1 MSKTD
6 IKRIQANPED
16 SKNAFFRGS
25 LDHVYSLYRNR
36 ARDAGKTV
44 LDLANFWHKFCLC
57 FPNSGRLSGKQWPS
71 DRWDDFVAYELGIN
85 VWLKSTDTALADKID
100 ASGWFTAEGEAAVLD
115 AFIQAQET
123 LQNDD
128 IMEDSAV
135 GTVHGSVSDLHLA
148 YLDKVREMGKTVL
161 GFEDFWDRFRHR
173 FPGSGKGN
181 GSYYPELGDT
191 EGSPVVFVNFRPSDT
206 ALASLID
213 ERGWLERD
221 EVLDA
226 FIRDQETLS
235 RKPYLEDSREPD
247 FIDDTIP
254 F

>member
-1 MSKTD
+1 MTETD
-6 IKRIQANPED
+6 IKQNCDNKED

-25 LDHVYSLYRNR
+25 FDHVYSLYQSR
-36 ARDAGKTV
+36 AREAGKTV
-44 LDLANFWHKFCLC
+44 LDLANFWHKFCFC
-57 FPNSGRLSGKQWPS
+57 FPGSGRVSGKQWPP
-71 DRWDDFVAYELGIN
+71 RWADFVYQLAIN
-85 VWLKSTDTALADKID
+85 VWFKSTDTALADKID

-128 IMEDSAV
+128 IMEDSAF
-135 GTVHGSVSDLHLA
+135 GTLYGSVSDLHLA
-148 YLDKVREMGKTVL
+148 YLDNAREKGKTVF
-161 GFEDFWDRFRHR
+161 GFEDFWNKFRHR
-173 FPGSGKGN
+173 FPGSSKGN
-181 GSYYPELGDT
+181 ESYYPELGDT
-191 EGSPVVFVNFRPSDT
+191 KGSPVVFVNFRPSDT

-247 FIDDTIP
+247 LIDDTIP

>member
-1 MSKTD
+1 MTETD
-6 IKRIQANPED
+6 IKRIRANPED

-36 ARDAGKTV
+36 ARDAGKTI
-44 LDLANFWHKFCLC
+44 LDLANFWHKFCFC
-57 FPNSGRLSGKQWPS
+57 FPGSGRVSGKQWPP
-71 DRWDDFVAYELGIN
+71 RWADFVYQLAIN
-85 VWLKSTDTALADKID
+85 VWFKSTDTALADKID

-128 IMEDSAV
+128 IMEDSAF
-135 GTVHGSVSDLHLA
+135 GTLYGSVSDLHLA
-148 YLDKVREMGKTVL
+148 YLDKAREKGKTVL
-161 GFEDFWDRFRHR
+161 GFEDFWNKFRHR
-173 FPGSGKGN
+173 FPGSSKGN
-181 GSYYPELGDT
+181 ESYYPELGDT
-191 EGSPVVFVNFRPSDT
+191 KGSPVVFVNFRPSDT

-247 FIDDTIP
+247 LIDDTIP